1 MAGALITVCG
11 CAWLNAPP
19 TTHQEAREP
28 AAGAEHPQ
36 VVSEEGVTGESTPE
50 DDVSKA
56 VLHWVDRV
64 QGAELRDKN
73 HNPALAADRSPTT
86 QVADFEAAVGDNKAD
101 PGGIEVLPQA
111 APPGSVTRPA
121 EPLAA
126 PTTQPIPPALAE
138 LVVRA
143 APDAAPAIPEPLA
156 PQVNAP
162 TFAHGTPTSL
172 REFLEQSLPADE
184 GSFRDQLDRRML
196 WVMAGD
202 YERARAPLNLV
213 TAEQQELATRFVEA
227 WVAVRDWHLGD
238 PSRAASAAARELDEL
253 RQALQRLS
261 DLSLPTV
268 KICSA
273 VRSFGQYDALEP
285 ARLPAGTAAE
295 FVLYCEV
302 RDFASE
308 LRDDLYT
315 STFDLTTTILNRAG
329 DSVLEIKDANI
340 VDRCRNRRHD
350 CFIPRLVRLPATLPP
365 GQYVAKITLVD
376 KLGQKVA
383 ENRALFQLV
392 APQ

>member
-1 MAGALITVCG
+1 
-11 CAWLNAPP
+11 
-19 TTHQEAREP
+19 
-28 AAGAEHPQ
+28 
-36 VVSEEGVTGESTPE
+36 
-50 DDVSKA
+50 
-56 VLHWVDRV
+56 VDRV

-86 QVADFEAAVGDNKAD
+86 QVADFEAAIGDNKAD

-111 APPGSVTRPA
+111 APPGSVSRPA
-121 EPLAA
+121 EALAA

-143 APDAAPAIPEPLA
+143 APDAAPAVPEPLA

-285 ARLPAGTAAE
+285 ARLLAGTAAE

-302 RDFASE
+302 RDFVSE

-329 DSVLEIKDANI
+329 DSVLEIKDTNI

-365 GQYVAKITLVD
+365 GQYVAKITLID

-383 ENRALFQLV
+383 ENRAPFQLV